1 MSDAKKPDAR
11 LKILEK
17 TNAYSGF
24 FRLNVYRLRHR
35 KFAGGWTRELT
46 RELLERGHAAAVL
59 PYDPRRD
66 EVVLIEQF
74 RIGAWAA
81 GMEAWTIE
89 IIAGVID
96 PGETPEA
103 VVRREAKEEAG
114 LDLGPLQSIGRYLT
128 TPGGSSET
136 HHLFIGQ
143 VDSSD
148 AGGLHGL
155 RDEEEDIRVLV
166 MPLAAALRDIELGRI
181 ANFTAVAALQW
192 LGLHKDR
199 LLLQWRGTR
208 EP

>member
-1 MSDAKKPDAR
+1 MTDAQKPDER
-11 LKILEK
+11 LEIFEK
-17 TNAYSGF
+17 TTAYAGVF
-24 FRLNVYRLRHR
+24 DLNIYRLRHR

-59 PYDPRRD
+59 PYDPQRD
-66 EVVLIEQF
+66 EVILIEQF

-89 IIAGVID
+89 VIAGVID

-103 VVRREAKEEAG
+103 VVGREAKEEAG
-114 LDLGPLQSIGRYLT
+114 LKLGELHPIGRYLT

-136 HHLFIGQ
+136 HHLFIAQ
-143 VDSSD
+143 ADSSD

-166 MPLAAALRDIELGRI
+166 MPLAAALRDIERRRI
-181 ANFTAVAALQW
+181 ANFTAVVALQW
-192 LGLHKDR
+192 LALHKDG
-199 LLLQWRGTR
+199 LLRRWQGVR
-208 EP
+208 ER